1 MFFFIK
7 DHILILGNKMT
18 MNVFGEMKRRWH
30 LEFKTTGET
39 VQFYHD
45 AYCNFAVNNLG
56 LESIS

>member
-1 MFFFIK
+1 
-7 DHILILGNKMT
+7 

-45 AYCNFAVNNLG
+45 AYCNFTVNNLG
-56 LESIS
+56 FESIS